1 MSAPQDTAA
10 TESRTG
16 IPAATLAHPDQV
28 IDAHAR
34 VLAGSPARS
43 RYVAMGRGRRIHAI
57 EVGEGEPLVLIH
69 GSGPSA
75 LLFLPLME
83 RLTDVRAIAVDRPGF
98 GLSDPADPSQK
109 SFRDAAVEILNDI
122 LEALELD
129 ETSLLG
135 NSMGG
140 TWAVWYAL
148 QHPERVRRLVLLG
161 APPLLPGTHVP
172 PPMLAVAGPPTGE
185 PPPQMPPPSAESVV
199 QSMAMM
205 GEADTIVRYPEQ
217 IEARVAAGHD
227 QLAANASLTE
237 LRATIAPTGWQPTL
251 EMRADELRELAVP
264 TLLIW
269 GDHDPLGGADVARM
283 TAATIPGAR
292 AEPLSAGHAPWLGH
306 PAQAAS
312 LVSDFLR

>member
-1 MSAPQDTAA
+1 MTTPQDIAA
-10 TESRTG
+10 TGSAAE
-16 IPAATLAHPDQV
+16 IPAATLAHPEQV
-28 IDAHAR
+28 VAAHAR

-43 RYVAMGRGRRIHAI
+43 RYVELGRGRRIHAI
-57 EVGEGEPLVLIH
+57 EVGEGKPLVLIH

-83 RLTDVRAIAVDRPGF
+83 RFMDIRAIAVDRPGF
-98 GLSDPADPSQK
+98 GLSDFADPSAN
-109 SFRDAAVEILNDI
+109 SYRDAAVGTMDAILD
-122 LEALELD
+122 ALELN

-148 QHPERVRRLVLLG
+148 AHPDRLRRLVLLG
-161 APPLLPGTHVP
+161 APPTLPGTRVP
-172 PPMLAVAGPPTGE
+172 PPMLAVAGPPSDE
-185 PPPQMPPPSAESVV
+185 PPPKMPPPSAETVV
-199 QSMAMM
+199 QSMAVM
-205 GEADTIVRYPEQ
+205 GEADTIVRYPDQ

-237 LRATIAPTGWQPTL
+237 LRATIAPQGWQPTL
-251 EMRADELRELAVP
+251 EMREDELRKLAVP

-269 GDHDPLGGADVARM
+269 GDHDPLGGADVAQRM
-283 TAATIPGAR
+283 ASTIPGTR
-292 AEPLSAGHAPWLGH
+292 VELLSAGHTPWLGH
-306 PAQAAS
+306 PAAAAS